1 VGDPRID
8 PSDGIRNICTVNRN
22 FIVDKKILGD
32 IFLYP
37 FPISNLLL
45 NGPSAVPHLPYL
57 KRRFLH
63 GFCERGDREEEDE
76 ESYQKAHG

>member
-22 FIVDKKILGD
+22 FIADKKILGD

-45 NGPSAVPHLPYL
+45 DGPSAVIHFPYL
-57 KRRFLH
+57 KGRFFDWLAE
-63 GFCERGDREEEDE
+63 GGSGEEDE
-76 ESYQKAHG
+76 KQ

>member
-22 FIVDKKILGD
+22 FIADKKILGD

-45 NGPSAVPHLPYL
+45 NGPSTVLHLPYL
-57 KRRFLH
+57 KRRFLDAP
-63 GFCERGDREEEDE
+63 CEGWDREEEDE